1 MRSVVKIC
9 GLRRLADAELSMVL
23 GADYLGCVVARDSP
37 RRATIDEVSR
47 IAEAARGR
55 ATVVLV
61 FRESTVEEI
70 LRACDAT
77 SVRRVQIHGTNPV
90 ACRMLRFDG
99 ITVHPV
105 FRVRAGATRLP
116 RLDPA
121 PTPNFPA
128 ILDGGSGGAGETFS
142 WDLLEMGCPK
152 FTFIAGGITPDN
164 VTELLA
170 YRPFG
175 IDVSSGLEAA
185 HGIKDPSKMRCL
197 FDRLRQNQDEDG
209 ARRHREVRS

>member
-9 GLRRLADAELSMVL
+9 GLRRLADAELSMAL
-23 GADYLGCVVARDSP
+23 GADYLGCVVAQNSP

-61 FRESTVEEI
+61 FRESTVKEI

-99 ITVHPV
+99 IAVHPV

-116 RLDPA
+116 RLDPV

-128 ILDGGSGGAGETFS
+128 ILDRGSGGSGETFS
-142 WDLLEMGCPK
+142 WGLLETGCPK
-152 FTFIAGGITPDN
+152 STFIAGGITPDN
-164 VTELLA
+164 VAELLA
-170 YRPFG
+170 YRPYG
-175 IDVSSGLEAA
+175 IDVSSGLESV
-185 HGIKDPSKMRCL
+185 HGIKDSSKMQRL
-197 FDRLRQNQDEDG
+197 FEPLRQSQDGDG
-209 ARRHREVRS
+209 ALRHREARS